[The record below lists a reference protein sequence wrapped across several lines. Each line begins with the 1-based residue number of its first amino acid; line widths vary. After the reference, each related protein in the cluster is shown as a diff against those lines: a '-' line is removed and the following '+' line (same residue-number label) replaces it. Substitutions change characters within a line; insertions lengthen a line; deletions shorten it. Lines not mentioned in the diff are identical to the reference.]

1 MVQKAFREFLV
12 TKNEN
17 IAALTKTWMSYE
29 GHHII
34 VRTCLCT
41 YVHVFARKNYIYQFN
56 FNSNIILRVI
66 ICIMIRISKLFH
78 IKIISIFSL
87 YFLLPLHF
95 YLHSSPPPIFLFFLQ
110 QLYKAAQERY
120 KDSLISSHIIVYR
133 NGIRRHSAPTTFFNS
148 VNNTRRNELSLI
160 KSNTEVSLFFS
171 PCIAYLTSN
180 DQVKCLFLIL
190 PLFIH
195 LFIQLFIQF
204 VIHLP
209 TSLLI
214 HSFT

>member
-1 MVQKAFREFLV
+1 MFSRE
-12 TKNEN
+12 K
-17 IAALTKTWMSYE
+17 
-29 GHHII
+29 II
-34 VRTCLCT
+34 
-41 YVHVFARKNYIYQFN
+41 FINFN

-148 VNNTRRNELSLI
+148 VNNTRRNSSPLCFGTSVTTASTMSIGLPPT
-160 KSNTEVSLFFS
+160 KSQENVQCLNSSSALVEHIS
-171 PCIAYLTSN
+171 PQT
-180 DQVKCLFLIL
+180 
-190 PLFIH
+190 
-195 LFIQLFIQF
+195 
-204 VIHLP
+204 
-209 TSLLI
+209 TR
-214 HSFT
+214 